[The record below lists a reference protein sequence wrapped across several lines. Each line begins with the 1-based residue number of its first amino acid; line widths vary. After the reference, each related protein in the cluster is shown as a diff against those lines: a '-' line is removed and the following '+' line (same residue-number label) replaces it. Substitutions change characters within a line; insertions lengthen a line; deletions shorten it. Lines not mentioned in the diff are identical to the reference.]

1 MSILGQKLIHFWRAP
16 ARAHGHSR
24 IPIELQRF
32 VVPSLAAT
40 TRDQA
45 TNRHYGRRPRR
56 SRRRCCR
63 THAPCDWYHDWRRQ
77 PCWPAGGRR
86 WQGLEPDWHERGAC
100 IRGTCGGIICARTVV
115 VWAVAVGLVR
125 MRLADT
131 YTLLVVRCRTT
142 RLCAWSWL
150 QKPACPGSRV
160 QLLLFAHSLRA
171 PSRLCILA
179 CVVWLLPAVHLSRSW
194 VPCVRM
200 ELLLKCAVRPLEI
213 ASVRWLGHTCMGAW
227 SKVHVSC
234 VADMGTYKEF
244 LELANG
250 KYSSLFV

>member
-1 MSILGQKLIHFWRAP
+1 MRVELASEASL
-16 ARAHGHSR
+16 SR
-24 IPIELQRF
+24 F
-32 VVPSLAAT
+32 
-40 TRDQA
+40 
-45 TNRHYGRRPRR
+45 
-56 SRRRCCR
+56 
-63 THAPCDWYHDWRRQ
+63 
-77 PCWPAGGRR
+77 AGS
-86 WQGLEPDWHERGAC
+86 A
-100 IRGTCGGIICARTVV
+100 VV
-115 VWAVAVGLVR
+115 VRPLLACSLTLVHIG
-125 MRLADT
+125 
-131 YTLLVVRCRTT
+131 V
-142 RLCAWSWL
+142 
-150 QKPACPGSRV
+150 
-160 QLLLFAHSLRA
+160 
-171 PSRLCILA
+171 